1 MKYVNEVGFDV
12 WNREYFLLKAILY
25 YDRLCEMEQ
34 ENFILI
40 RRNDN
45 DGKEKS
51 VIGIINEIAMKLTLE
66 SGVSD
71 ADFIVD
77 DLSERPAS
85 KKELTALLSC
95 PLSEYLSF
103 RI

>member
-1 MKYVNEVGFDV
+1 MKYVNEAGFDV
-12 WNREYFLLKAILY
+12 LNREYFLLKAILY

-45 DGKEKS
+45 DEKEKS
-51 VIGIINEIAMKLTLE
+51 VIDIINEIAMKLTLE
-66 SGVSD
+66 SGVTD

-77 DLSERPAS
+77 DL
-85 KKELTALLSC
+85 
-95 PLSEYLSF
+95 
-103 RI
+103 